1 MCVNVS
7 WAVSDLFKYL
17 TSAPEKKKKKTLSQ
31 TLGLCVCV
39 CLCVAS
45 GSFLSCQSVCQR
57 QTASSRLRYNTQK
70 RIHWWCGRFK
80 REQSRPECARVWL
93 KLFQNTFLKGNSSTT
108 ECSTAWVR
116 FKVTLPHDCADRWW
130 MLETQTAAGKTC
142 LFYDNGKDD
151 YVWKMDFLNDD
162 LSPSRLMFGYVFA
175 CSVRDRY
182 IWAALFDVLV
192 NTQVLRFP
200 QRDH

>member
-1 MCVNVS
+1 
-7 WAVSDLFKYL
+7 
-17 TSAPEKKKKKTLSQ
+17 
-31 TLGLCVCV
+31 
-39 CLCVAS
+39 
-45 GSFLSCQSVCQR
+45 
-57 QTASSRLRYNTQK
+57 
-70 RIHWWCGRFK
+70 
-80 REQSRPECARVWL
+80 
-93 KLFQNTFLKGNSSTT
+93 
-108 ECSTAWVR
+108 
-116 FKVTLPHDCADRWW
+116 

-162 LSPSRLMFGYVFA
+162 LSPSRLMFAYVFA

>member
-1 MCVNVS
+1 MIVQTDGGC
-7 WAVSDLFKYL
+7 WKRRQQQ
-17 TSAPEKKKKKTLSQ
+17 EKHVCFMITAKT
-31 TLGLCVCV
+31 T
-39 CLCVAS
+39 
-45 GSFLSCQSVCQR
+45 
-57 QTASSRLRYNTQK
+57 
-70 RIHWWCGRFK
+70 
-80 REQSRPECARVWL
+80 
-93 KLFQNTFLKGNSSTT
+93 
-108 ECSTAWVR
+108 
-116 FKVTLPHDCADRWW
+116 
-130 MLETQTAAGKTC
+130 
-142 LFYDNGKDD
+142 